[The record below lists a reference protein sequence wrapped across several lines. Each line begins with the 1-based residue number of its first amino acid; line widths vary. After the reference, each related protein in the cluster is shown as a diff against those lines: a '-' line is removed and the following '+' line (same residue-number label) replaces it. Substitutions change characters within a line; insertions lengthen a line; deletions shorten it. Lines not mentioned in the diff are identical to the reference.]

1 MWERGLV
8 VYRPL
13 AQDGDAYEEPHGM
26 CVGYARSG
34 ESGDPREG
42 LAAIFAFMRTLE

>member
-13 AQDGDAYEEPHGM
+13 AQDGDAFEEPHSM
-26 CVGYARSG
+26 RIGYAYSDNPDNLRK
-34 ESGDPREG
+34 G